1 MFQID
6 KSKWK
11 IYDPDKILS
20 YKLEDFDASTLKFGG
35 DIHPRE
41 DLMQFTHKESNCIV
55 DFGYYGCE
63 IKLGGFYAVHV
74 IDGNLE
80 EAWYH
85 PLERHES
92 KAFMEGIANVEAM
105 LQKYT

>member
-1 MFQID
+1 MIKID
-6 KSKWK
+6 KSKWQ
-11 IYDPDKILS
+11 IYDPENILN
-20 YKLEDFDASTLKFGG
+20 YEADGFDTSVLKFGAA
-35 DIHPRE
+35 IHPRE

-63 IKLGGFYAVHV
+63 IKLDGIYAVYV

-80 EAWYH
+80 EAWNH

-92 KAFMEGIANVEAM
+92 QDFLKGITDVQTM
-105 LQKYT
+105 LAKYT